1 MACSTDFDVKI
12 LGKGRARFKR
22 VAAAAVDFNFGVV
35 GMDFRLHEG
44 FP

>member
-1 MACSTDFDVKI
+1 MACSADFDMKI
-12 LGKGRARFKR
+12 LGKSRAGFKR
-22 VAAAAVDFNFGVV
+22 VAAATVDFDFGVV